1 MKNADLFNNYL
12 EFKEIAD
19 YFENRMA
26 SFYTNRDELIEYVKD
41 YLRSFDT
48 SVIGATGSNSNQVI
62 DFIKEIDANP
72 DRVYYICYL
81 IINTLRVA
89 SLKALRECAIE
100 KAVQFS

>member
-1 MKNADLFNNYL
+1 MIRFLNISPRKYRCVTWNLRRL
-12 EFKEIAD
+12 LK
-19 YFENRMA
+19 
-26 SFYTNRDELIEYVKD
+26 LIEYVKD

>member
-1 MKNADLFNNYL
+1 MWTEWLFQAEQGGSRL
-12 EFKEIAD
+12 PD
-19 YFENRMA
+19 YMA
-26 SFYTNRDELIEYVKD
+26 PPVWNIQ
-41 YLRSFDT
+41 SFDT